1 MTFSVH
7 KRAWRNGHVGI
18 NFLSNPSKESQSL
31 LNDVISCQI
40 FLIVVAD
47 DLNHSKEQLFIR
59 PTCRAIVFI
68 MADFREKTMLRKT
81 EVLFFILN
89 ISAHLLQENG

>member
-47 DLNHSKEQLFIR
+47 DLNHSKNSY
-59 PTCRAIVFI
+59 
-68 MADFREKTMLRKT
+68 KTDMPRHR
-81 EVLFFILN
+81 FHHGGF
-89 ISAHLLQENG
+89 S